1 MDEEFRLWYI
11 WPRRL
16 RSAGSLPP
24 GQGVIKGFP
33 RFGDAFLGEP
43 LPTIPAEPVLTI
55 RGAVD
60 TEHTIPLTELD
71 KLPRQEM
78 VSDFH
83 CVTTWTKQ
91 GLRWGGVRFRDF
103 YGQVVIPITG
113 PAPDVGY
120 LLLVGWDGYKSTMVL
135 EDALADD
142 VLLADHLDG
151 QALPPEHGAPLRLVS
166 PRQYGYKSTKHLC
179 AIELWTEPPPSK
191 LGRKAHPRARVELE
205 ERHATIP
212 GCLLRWPYRLAIPL
226 VAYGYHRAARRNL

>member
-11 WPRRL
+11 WPRRP

-91 GLRWGGVRFRDF
+91 GLRWGGVRFRAVDRAPAEQA
-103 YGQVVIPITG
+103 GPKGTSTSTG
-113 PAPDVGY
+113 RARGTPRNHPRLPAP
-120 LLLVGWDGYKSTMVL
+120 L
-135 EDALADD
+135 
-142 VLLADHLDG
+142 
-151 QALPPEHGAPLRLVS
+151 ALPPRHPLGGLRLS
-166 PRQYGYKSTKHLC
+166 PRS
-179 AIELWTEPPPSK
+179 PP
-191 LGRKAHPRARVELE
+191 
-205 ERHATIP
+205 
-212 GCLLRWPYRLAIPL
+212 
-226 VAYGYHRAARRNL
+226 